1 MPLLQKSE
9 YGNSLIAVW
18 KTTEPTEELLK
29 LCHPAYRQELTASG
43 LKGGRLAERAAVR
56 ALLSGIFPENPPI
69 ILYREDGSPYIENGN
84 SISISHTK
92 GYAAVM
98 ISGSTACGIDI
109 ELISG
114 RALRIRERY
123 MNSTDLDS
131 FSGTDADATLCWSAK
146 ETAFKATGRESYD
159 FKNKI
164 FLTKQE
170 NFIVADSSSVR
181 ILIHYYI
188 SREFVLTWTEGGH
201 QPEENGSKSR
211 NLNI

>member
-1 MPLLQKSE
+1 MPLLQRSE

-18 KTTEPTEELLK
+18 KTTETTEELLE

-56 ALLSGIFPENPPI
+56 ALLSGIFPDNPPI
-69 ILYREDGSPYIENGN
+69 ILYREDGSPYLESGK

-98 ISGSTACGIDI
+98 ISQKPVCGIDI

-131 FSGTDADATLCWSAK
+131 FSETDVDATLCWSAK

-170 NFIVADSSSVR
+170 NFIAADSSSVR
-181 ILIHYYI
+181 MLIHYYI
-188 SREFVLTWTEGGH
+188 SREFVLTWTEG
-201 QPEENGSKSR
+201 SR
-211 NLNI
+211 QLCEMA